1 MPAQDDDDT
10 RSGPRATERRPATA
24 ETRPGFLTA
33 APLRLRDDAQPS
45 ADDAADPDT
54 PEPEAEAE
62 ATPRSARR
70 RAGAGGRAGTGAAA
84 RQGAG
89 PRGKGGKGG
98 GKAARAGALPHPRR
112 VRPQG
117 PVRPAASPARIER
130 RHKVIALS
138 FLLAVLLPI
147 LISAWYLWARAED
160 QYASYLGFSVR
171 TESAPAAAELMGGL
185 STLVG
190 MTSSTSTD
198 SDILYKFI
206 QSQDLVDRVNARLD
220 LREIWSRAEGDPVFS
235 YRGDGSIEDLLAEW
249 ERKVRIYYDNGMID
263 LRVLAFTPE
272 DSHAIAQAILDEGT
286 IRINELND
294 IAREDTLRYARE
306 ELDQSLERLKEAR
319 QAVTEFRNRH
329 QLVDPSAD
337 VQGQVGVVSS
347 LQQQLAEQLVALGL
361 LRANA
366 QANDPRIEQGEL
378 RISIIREQIEAERL
392 KFGSETGEALSDV
405 VGQFESLSV
414 DRQFAE
420 TSYTASL
427 AAYDA
432 ARAEAARQSRYLAAY
447 VRPTLAQTAEYPER
461 EKLMAILSGFLLIL
475 WTIGVLI
482 FYSLRDRR

>member
-1 MPAQDDDDT
+1 MSAQDDDKV
-10 RSGPRATERRPATA
+10 RPL
-24 ETRPGFLTA
+24 TRPDA
-33 APLRLRDDAQPS
+33 SAPDAPLRES
-45 ADDAADPDT
+45 APKPPAPDQAAPDQAEAAKAGDDDAA
-54 PEPEAEAE
+54 
-62 ATPRSARR
+62 PRPRGGGKRAGLGGKGPGARGQTAGARARREGRNRPAGGKGAMPAPR
-70 RAGAGGRAGTGAAA
+70 RAGAL
-84 RQGAG
+84 Q
-89 PRGKGGKGG
+89 
-98 GKAARAGALPHPRR
+98 
-112 VRPQG
+112 
-117 PVRPAASPARIER
+117 PVRPPASPARIER
-130 RHKVIALS
+130 RHRVIALS
-138 FLLAVLLPI
+138 FLLAVLLPV
-147 LISAWYLWARAED
+147 LISATYLWTRAND

-171 TESAPAAAELMGGL
+171 GESTPSAGELLGGL

-190 MTSSTSTD
+190 GSASSTTD
-198 SDILYKFI
+198 GEILYKFI
-206 QSQDLVDRVNARLD
+206 RSHDLVERVNQRID
-220 LREIWSRAEGDPVFS
+220 LGAIWSKAEGDPVFS
-235 YRGDGSIEDLLAEW
+235 YRGGAEIEDLLDEW
-249 ERKVRIYYDNGMID
+249 SRKVRVYYDNGMID
-263 LRVLAFTPE
+263 VRVLAFTAQDAHE
-272 DSHAIAQAILDEGT
+272 VAQAILDEGT

-347 LQQQLAEQLVALGL
+347 LQQQLAEQLVAIGL